1 MASRACVSQI
11 LSLWRHGPQGYI
23 DSDEC
28 MCEHDLN
35 PDICVCVGSAL
46 HLGTQVSDVD
56 PDDVKKEEKRQKAG
70 EVGGLPLNAC
80 VLARKPA
87 RAGLCVISLQNK
99 SIAPH

>member
-1 MASRACVSQI
+1 MVRRAISTLMNARASTIFIRTYASVLVWRCV
-11 LSLWRHGPQGYI
+11 W
-23 DSDEC
+23 
-28 MCEHDLN
+28 
-35 PDICVCVGSAL
+35 V
-46 HLGTQVSDVD
+46 QVSDVD

-70 EVGGLPLNAC
+70 EIEGSSLHAC

>member
-11 LSLWRHGPQGYI
+11 LSLWRLGPQGYI

-28 MCEHDLN
+28 MCEHDFD
-35 PDICVCVGSAL
+35 PVVCVCVGSAL
-46 HLGTQVSDVD
+46 HLGTQLSDVD

-70 EVGGLPLNAC
+70 EVEGLTLHAC
-80 VLARKPA
+80 MLARKPA
-87 RAGLCVISLQNK
+87 RAGLCVFSLQNK